1 MTLKDSEY
9 FCKTMSMILDGS
21 LAAASIRTEIADAVK
36 SSVAKGNRPPGL
48 VAILV
53 GEDGAS
59 QTYVGAKKTACDEVG
74 FAGDVRRFAADIS
87 EADLLAE
94 IEKIN
99 CDETIDGL
107 IVQLPLPKHISE
119 EKVTQAILPG
129 KDVDGFHDINMGK
142 LAKGDESGVKPATPY
157 GITLLMK
164 HYGIDA
170 SGKHVV
176 VVGRSNIVGRPMSM
190 LLSAAAPYG
199 NATVTLCHSRTKDL
213 ASYTRMADIL
223 VVALGKPGFVT
234 ADMVKDGAV
243 IIDVGTTRVD
253 DATRKSGW
261 RLRGDVDY
269 DAVFDKV
276 SAITPVPKG
285 VGPMTITGLM
295 MNTLEVYKAK
305 FV

>member
-1 MTLKDSEY
+1 MAI
-9 FCKTMSMILDGS
+9 ILDGS
-21 LAAASIRTEIADAVK
+21 LAAASFRTNIAEEVIAHI
-36 SSVAKGNRPPGL
+36 SKGHRPPGL

-53 GEDGAS
+53 GENGAS
-59 QTYVGAKKTACDEVG
+59 QTYVGAKKIACDEVG
-74 FAGDVRRFAADIS
+74 FAGDVRRFSADIT
-87 EADLLAE
+87 EQELLIE

-99 CDETIDGL
+99 QDDSIDGL

-119 EKVTQAILPG
+119 QKVTQAILPS

-142 LAKGDESGVKPATPY
+142 LAKGDRAGVKPATPY

-164 HYGIDA
+164 YYGINVA
-170 SGKHVV
+170 GKHVV

-190 LLSAAAPYG
+190 LLSVAASYG
-199 NATVTLCHSRTKDL
+199 NGTVTLCHSKTQDL
-213 ASYTRMADIL
+213 ASFTRMADIL

-243 IIDVGTTRVD
+243 VIDVGTTRVD

-261 RLRGDVDY
+261 RLRGDVNY

-305 FV
+305 FS

>member
-1 MTLKDSEY
+1 MALV
-9 FCKTMSMILDGS
+9 LDGS
-21 LAAASIRTEIADAVK
+21 LAAASIRLQISEEVRAH
-36 SSVAKGNRPPGL
+36 VAKGHRAPGL

-74 FAGDVRRFAADIS
+74 FAGDVRRFPATIS
-87 EADLLAE
+87 EAELLEE

-99 CDETIDGL
+99 RDETIDGL

-129 KDVDGFHDINMGK
+129 LDVDGFHDTNMGK
-142 LAKGDESGVKPATPY
+142 LAKGDEAGVKPATPF
-157 GITLLMK
+157 GVTLLMK
-164 HYGIDA
+164 HYGIETN
-170 SGKHVV
+170 GKHVV
-176 VVGRSNIVGRPMSM
+176 VLGRSNIVGRPMSM
-190 LLSAAAPYG
+190 LLSAAASYG
-199 NATVTLCHSRTKDL
+199 NATVTLCHSRTQNL
-213 ASYTRMADIL
+213 ASFTQQADIL

-234 ADMVKDGAV
+234 ADMVKEGAV

-253 DATRKSGW
+253 DSTRKSGW
-261 RLRGDVDY
+261 RLCGDVDY
-269 DAVFDKV
+269 DAVFSKV

-305 FV
+305 FA

>member
-1 MTLKDSEY
+1 MALV
-9 FCKTMSMILDGS
+9 LDGS
-21 LAAASIRTEIADAVK
+21 LAAASIRLQIAEEVK
-36 SSVAKGNRPPGL
+36 AHVAKGHRAPGL

-74 FAGDVRRFAADIS
+74 FAGDVRRFPATIS
-87 EADLLAE
+87 EAELLEE

-99 CDETIDGL
+99 RDETIDGL

-129 KDVDGFHDINMGK
+129 LDVDGFHDTNMGK
-142 LAKGDESGVKPATPY
+142 LAKGDEAGVKPATPF
-157 GITLLMK
+157 GVTLLMK
-164 HYGIDA
+164 HYGIETN
-170 SGKHVV
+170 GKHVV

-190 LLSAAAPYG
+190 MLSAAAPYG
-199 NATVTLCHSRTKDL
+199 NATVTLCHSRTQNL
-213 ASYTRMADIL
+213 ASFTQQADIL

-234 ADMVKDGAV
+234 ADMVKEGAV
-243 IIDVGTTRVD
+243 IIDVGTTRVED
-253 DATRKSGW
+253 PTRKSGW
-261 RLRGDVDY
+261 RLCGDVDY
-269 DAVFDKV
+269 DAVFSKV

-285 VGPMTITGLM
+285 VGPMTIAGLM

-305 FV
+305 FA

>member
-1 MTLKDSEY
+1 MALV
-9 FCKTMSMILDGS
+9 LDGS
-21 LAAASIRTEIADAVK
+21 LAAASIRLQIAEEVRAH
-36 SSVAKGNRPPGL
+36 VAKGHRAPGL

-74 FAGDVRRFAADIS
+74 FAGDVRRFSATIS
-87 EADLLAE
+87 EAELLEE

-99 CDETIDGL
+99 RDETIDGL

-129 KDVDGFHDINMGK
+129 LDVDGFHDTNMGK
-142 LAKGDESGVKPATPY
+142 LAKGDEAGVKPATPY
-157 GITLLMK
+157 GITLLMN
-164 HYGIDA
+164 HYRIEA
-170 SGKHVV
+170 NGKHVV
-176 VVGRSNIVGRPMSM
+176 VLGRSNIVGRPMSM
-190 LLSAAAPYG
+190 LLSAAASYG
-199 NATVTLCHSRTKDL
+199 NATVTLCHSRTQNL
-213 ASYTRMADIL
+213 ASFTQQADIL

-234 ADMVKDGAV
+234 ADMVKEGAV

-253 DATRKSGW
+253 DPTRKSGW
-261 RLRGDVDY
+261 RLCGDVDY
-269 DAVFDKV
+269 DAVFSKV

-305 FV
+305 FA

>member
-1 MTLKDSEY
+1 MALV
-9 FCKTMSMILDGS
+9 LDGS
-21 LAAASIRTEIADAVK
+21 LAAASIRLQIAEEVK
-36 SSVAKGNRPPGL
+36 AHVAKGHRAPGL

-74 FAGDVRRFAADIS
+74 FAGDVRRFPATIS
-87 EADLLAE
+87 EAELLEE

-99 CDETIDGL
+99 RDETIDGL

-129 KDVDGFHDINMGK
+129 LDVDGFHDTNMGK
-142 LAKGDESGVKPATPY
+142 LAKGDEAGVKPATPF
-157 GITLLMK
+157 GVTLLMK
-164 HYGIDA
+164 HYGIETN
-170 SGKHVV
+170 GKHVV
-176 VVGRSNIVGRPMSM
+176 VLGRSNIVGRPMSM
-190 LLSAAAPYG
+190 LLSAAASYG
-199 NATVTLCHSRTKDL
+199 NATVTLCHSRTQNL
-213 ASYTRMADIL
+213 ASFTQQADIL

-234 ADMVKDGAV
+234 ADMVKEGAV

-253 DATRKSGW
+253 DPTRKSGW
-261 RLRGDVDY
+261 RLCGDVDY
-269 DAVFDKV
+269 DAVFSKV

-305 FV
+305 FA

>member
-1 MTLKDSEY
+1 MALV
-9 FCKTMSMILDGS
+9 LDGS
-21 LAAASIRTEIADAVK
+21 IAAASIRLQIAEEVK
-36 SSVAKGNRPPGL
+36 AYVAKGHRAPGL

-74 FAGDVRRFAADIS
+74 FAGDVRRFPATIT
-87 EADLLAE
+87 EAELMLE

-99 CDETIDGL
+99 QDDSIDGL

-142 LAKGDESGVKPATPY
+142 LAKGDEAGVKPATPY

-199 NATVTLCHSRTKDL
+199 NATVTLCHSRTQNL
-213 ASYTRMADIL
+213 SSFTRQADIL

-234 ADMVKDGAV
+234 SDMVKEGSV

-261 RLRGDVDY
+261 RLCGDVDY
-269 DAVFDKV
+269 EGVYPKV

-305 FV
+305 FA

>member
-1 MTLKDSEY
+1 MALV
-9 FCKTMSMILDGS
+9 LDGS
-21 LAAASIRTEIADAVK
+21 IAAASIRLQIAEEVK
-36 SSVAKGNRPPGL
+36 AYVAKGHRAPGL

-59 QTYVGAKKTACDEVG
+59 QTYVGAKKTACDDVG
-74 FAGDVRRFAADIS
+74 FAGDVRRFPSSIT
-87 EADLLAE
+87 EAELLQE

-99 CDETIDGL
+99 LDETIDGL

-142 LAKGDESGVKPATPY
+142 LAKGDEAGVKPATPY

-170 SGKHVV
+170 SGKHFV

-199 NATVTLCHSRTKDL
+199 NATVTLCHSRTQAL
-213 ASYTRMADIL
+213 PSFTRQADIL

-234 ADMVKDGAV
+234 ADMVKEGAV

-253 DATRKSGW
+253 DASRKSGW
-261 RLRGDVDY
+261 RLCGDVDY
-269 DAVFDKV
+269 AAVFEKV

-305 FV
+305 FA

>member
-1 MTLKDSEY
+1 MALV
-9 FCKTMSMILDGS
+9 LDGS
-21 LAAASIRTEIADAVK
+21 IAAASIRLQIAEEVK
-36 SSVAKGNRPPGL
+36 AYVAKGHRAPGL

-74 FAGDVRRFAADIS
+74 FAGDVRRFPATIT
-87 EADLLAE
+87 EAELMLE

-99 CDETIDGL
+99 QDDSIDGL

-142 LAKGDESGVKPATPY
+142 LAKGDEAGVKPATPY

-170 SGKHVV
+170 IGKHVV

-199 NATVTLCHSRTKDL
+199 NATVTLCHSRTQNL
-213 ASYTRMADIL
+213 SSFTREADIL

-234 ADMVKDGAV
+234 ADMVKEGSV

-261 RLRGDVDY
+261 RLCGDVDY
-269 DAVFDKV
+269 EGVYPKV

-305 FV
+305 FA

>member
-1 MTLKDSEY
+1 MALV
-9 FCKTMSMILDGS
+9 LDGS
-21 LAAASIRTEIADAVK
+21 IAAASIRLQIAEEVK
-36 SSVAKGNRPPGL
+36 AHVAKGHRAPGL

-74 FAGDVRRFAADIS
+74 FAGDVRRFPATIT
-87 EADLLAE
+87 EEELLVE

-99 CDETIDGL
+99 QDDSIDGL

-142 LAKGDESGVKPATPY
+142 LAKGDEAGVKPATPY

-164 HYGIDA
+164 HYGIEA

-199 NATVTLCHSRTKDL
+199 NATVTLCHSRTQNL
-213 ASYTRMADIL
+213 STFTQQADIL

-253 DATRKSGW
+253 DATRKNGW
-261 RLRGDVDY
+261 RLCGDVDY
-269 DAVFDKV
+269 DAVSQKA

-285 VGPMTITGLM
+285 VGPMTITGLI

-305 FV
+305 FS

>member
-1 MTLKDSEY
+1 MALV
-9 FCKTMSMILDGS
+9 LDGS
-21 LAAASIRTEIADAVK
+21 LAAASIRLQIAEEVK
-36 SSVAKGNRPPGL
+36 AHVAKGHRAPGL

-74 FAGDVRRFAADIS
+74 FAGDVRRFPATIS
-87 EADLLAE
+87 EAELLEE

-99 CDETIDGL
+99 RDETIDGL

-142 LAKGDESGVKPATPY
+142 LAKGDEAGVKPATPF
-157 GITLLMK
+157 GVTLLMK
-164 HYGIDA
+164 HYGIETN
-170 SGKHVV
+170 GKHVV
-176 VVGRSNIVGRPMSM
+176 VLGRSNIVGRPMSM
-190 LLSAAAPYG
+190 LLSAAASYG
-199 NATVTLCHSRTKDL
+199 NATVTLCHSRTQNL
-213 ASYTRMADIL
+213 ASFTQQADIL

-234 ADMVKDGAV
+234 ADMVKEGAV

-253 DATRKSGW
+253 DPTRKSGW
-261 RLRGDVDY
+261 RLCGDVDY
-269 DAVFDKV
+269 DAVFSKV

-305 FV
+305 FA

>member
-1 MTLKDSEY
+1 MALV
-9 FCKTMSMILDGS
+9 LDGS
-21 LAAASIRTEIADAVK
+21 IAAASIRLQIAEEVK
-36 SSVAKGNRPPGL
+36 AHVAKGHRAPGL

-74 FAGDVRRFAADIS
+74 FAGDVRRFPATIT
-87 EADLLAE
+87 EEELLVE

-99 CDETIDGL
+99 QDDSIDGL

-142 LAKGDESGVKPATPY
+142 LAKGDEAGVKPATPY

-164 HYGIDA
+164 HYGIEA

-199 NATVTLCHSRTKDL
+199 NATVTLCHSRTQNL
-213 ASYTRMADIL
+213 STFTQQADIL

-253 DATRKSGW
+253 DATRKNGW
-261 RLRGDVDY
+261 RLCGDVDY
-269 DAVFDKV
+269 EAVSQKA

-305 FV
+305 FS

>member
-1 MTLKDSEY
+1 MALV
-9 FCKTMSMILDGS
+9 LDGS
-21 LAAASIRTEIADAVK
+21 LAAASIRLQIAEEVRAH
-36 SSVAKGNRPPGL
+36 VAKGHRAPGL

-74 FAGDVRRFAADIS
+74 FAGDVRRFSATIS
-87 EADLLAE
+87 EAELLEE
-94 IEKIN
+94 IEQIN
-99 CDETIDGL
+99 RDETIDGL

-142 LAKGDESGVKPATPY
+142 LAKGDEAGVKPATPF
-157 GITLLMK
+157 GVTLLMK
-164 HYGIDA
+164 HYGIETN
-170 SGKHVV
+170 GKHVV
-176 VVGRSNIVGRPMSM
+176 VLGRSNIVGRPMSM
-190 LLSAAAPYG
+190 LLSAAASYG
-199 NATVTLCHSRTKDL
+199 NATVTLCHSRTQNL
-213 ASYTRMADIL
+213 ASFTQQADIL

-234 ADMVKDGAV
+234 ADMVKEGAV

-253 DATRKSGW
+253 DPTRKSGW
-261 RLRGDVDY
+261 RLCGDVDY
-269 DAVFDKV
+269 DAVFSKV

-305 FV
+305 FA

>member
-1 MTLKDSEY
+1 MALV
-9 FCKTMSMILDGS
+9 LDGS
-21 LAAASIRTEIADAVK
+21 LAAASIRLQIAEEVRAH
-36 SSVAKGNRPPGL
+36 VAKGHRAPGL

-74 FAGDVRRFAADIS
+74 FAGDVRRFSATIS
-87 EADLLAE
+87 EAELLEE
-94 IEKIN
+94 IEQIN
-99 CDETIDGL
+99 RDETIDGL

-142 LAKGDESGVKPATPY
+142 LAKGDEAGVKPATPY
-157 GITLLMK
+157 GITLLMN
-164 HYGIDA
+164 HYGIEA
-170 SGKHVV
+170 NGKHVV
-176 VVGRSNIVGRPMSM
+176 VLGRSNIVGRPMSM
-190 LLSAAAPYG
+190 LLSAAASYG
-199 NATVTLCHSRTKDL
+199 NATVTLCHSRTQNL
-213 ASYTRMADIL
+213 ASFTQQADIL
-223 VVALGKPGFVT
+223 VVALGKPGFIT
-234 ADMVKDGAV
+234 ADMVKEGAV

-253 DATRKSGW
+253 DPTRKSGW
-261 RLRGDVDY
+261 RLCGDVDY
-269 DAVFDKV
+269 DAVFSKV

-305 FV
+305 FA

>member
-1 MTLKDSEY
+1 MAI
-9 FCKTMSMILDGS
+9 ILDGS
-21 LAAASIRTEIADAVK
+21 LAAASIRIEIAEAVK
-36 SSVAKGNRPPGL
+36 SIVAKGNRPPGL

-142 LAKGDESGVKPATPY
+142 LAKGDETGVKPATPY

-164 HYGIDA
+164 HYGIEA
-170 SGKHVV
+170 SGQHVV

-190 LLSAAAPYG
+190 LLSAAATYG
-199 NATVTLCHSRTKDL
+199 NATLTLCHSRTKDL
-213 ASYTRMADIL
+213 ASFTRMADIL

-234 ADMVKDGAV
+234 ADMVKNGAV

-253 DATRKSGW
+253 DPSRKSGW

-269 DAVFDKV
+269 DAVLDDANK
-276 SAITPVPKG
+276 I
-285 VGPMTITGLM
+285 
-295 MNTLEVYKAK
+295 EVLIIRVHFTDGYSCK
-305 FV
+305 

>member
-1 MTLKDSEY
+1 MALV
-9 FCKTMSMILDGS
+9 LDGS
-21 LAAASIRTEIADAVK
+21 LAAASIRLQIAEEVRAH
-36 SSVAKGNRPPGL
+36 VAKGHRAPGL

-74 FAGDVRRFAADIS
+74 FAGDVRRFSATIS
-87 EADLLAE
+87 EAELLEE

-99 CDETIDGL
+99 RDETIDGL

-142 LAKGDESGVKPATPY
+142 LAKGDEAGVKPATPY
-157 GITLLMK
+157 GITLLMN
-164 HYGIDA
+164 HYGIEA
-170 SGKHVV
+170 NGKHVV
-176 VVGRSNIVGRPMSM
+176 VLGRSNIVGRPMSM
-190 LLSAAAPYG
+190 LLSAAASYG
-199 NATVTLCHSRTKDL
+199 NATVTLCHSRTQNL
-213 ASYTRMADIL
+213 ASFTQQADIL
-223 VVALGKPGFVT
+223 VVALGKPGFV
-234 ADMVKDGAV
+234 AAVMVKEGAV

-253 DATRKSGW
+253 DPTRKSGW
-261 RLRGDVDY
+261 RLCGDVDY
-269 DAVFDKV
+269 DAVFSKV

-305 FV
+305 FA

>member
-1 MTLKDSEY
+1 MASV
-9 FCKTMSMILDGS
+9 LDGS
-21 LAAASIRTEIADAVK
+21 IAAASIRLQIAEEVK
-36 SSVAKGNRPPGL
+36 AFVANGHRAPGL

-74 FAGDVRRFAADIS
+74 FAGDVRRFPASIT
-87 EADLLAE
+87 EAELLQE

-99 CDETIDGL
+99 LDETIDGL

-142 LAKGDESGVKPATPY
+142 LAKGNEAGVKPATPY

-190 LLSAAAPYG
+190 LLSASAPYG
-199 NATVTLCHSRTKDL
+199 NATVTLCHSRTQAL
-213 ASYTRMADIL
+213 SSFTRQADIL

-234 ADMVKDGAV
+234 ADMVKEGAV

-253 DATRKSGW
+253 DASRKSGW
-261 RLRGDVDY
+261 RLCGDVDY
-269 DAVFDKV
+269 SAVFEKV

-295 MNTLEVYKAK
+295 MNTLEVYKTK
-305 FV
+305 FA

>member
-1 MTLKDSEY
+1 MALV
-9 FCKTMSMILDGS
+9 LDGS
-21 LAAASIRTEIADAVK
+21 LAAASIRLQIAEEVRAH
-36 SSVAKGNRPPGL
+36 VAKGHRAPGL

-74 FAGDVRRFAADIS
+74 FAGDVRRFPATIS
-87 EADLLAE
+87 EAELLEE

-99 CDETIDGL
+99 RDETIDGL

-129 KDVDGFHDINMGK
+129 LDVDGFHDINMGK
-142 LAKGDESGVKPATPY
+142 LAKGDEAGVKPATPF
-157 GITLLMK
+157 GVTLLMK
-164 HYGIDA
+164 HYGIETN
-170 SGKHVV
+170 GKHVV
-176 VVGRSNIVGRPMSM
+176 VLGRSNIVGRPMSM
-190 LLSAAAPYG
+190 LLSAAASYG
-199 NATVTLCHSRTKDL
+199 NATVTLCHSRTQNL
-213 ASYTRMADIL
+213 ASFTQQADIL

-234 ADMVKDGAV
+234 ADMVKEGAV

-253 DATRKSGW
+253 DPTRKSGW
-261 RLRGDVDY
+261 RLCGDVDY
-269 DAVFDKV
+269 DAVFSKV

-305 FV
+305 FA

>member
-1 MTLKDSEY
+1 MALV
-9 FCKTMSMILDGS
+9 LDGS
-21 LAAASIRTEIADAVK
+21 IAAASIRLQIAEEVK
-36 SSVAKGNRPPGL
+36 AYVAKGHRAPGL

-74 FAGDVRRFAADIS
+74 FAADVRRFPASIT
-87 EADLLAE
+87 EAELLQE

-99 CDETIDGL
+99 LDETIDGL

-119 EKVTQAILPG
+119 EKVNQAILPG

-142 LAKGDESGVKPATPY
+142 LAKGDEAGVKPATPY

-199 NATVTLCHSRTKDL
+199 NATVTLCHSRTQAL
-213 ASYTRMADIL
+213 PSFTRQADIL
-223 VVALGKPGFVT
+223 VVGLGKPSFVT
-234 ADMVKDGAV
+234 ADMVKEGAV

-253 DATRKSGW
+253 DASRKSGW
-261 RLRGDVDY
+261 RLCGDVDY
-269 DAVFDKV
+269 AAVFEKV

-305 FV
+305 FA

>member
-1 MTLKDSEY
+1 MALV
-9 FCKTMSMILDGS
+9 LDGS
-21 LAAASIRTEIADAVK
+21 LAAASIRLQIAEEVRAH
-36 SSVAKGNRPPGL
+36 VAKGHRAPGL

-74 FAGDVRRFAADIS
+74 FAGDVRRFPATIS
-87 EADLLAE
+87 EAELLEE

-99 CDETIDGL
+99 RDETIDGL

-129 KDVDGFHDINMGK
+129 LDVDGFHDTNMGK
-142 LAKGDESGVKPATPY
+142 LAKGDEAGVKPATPF
-157 GITLLMK
+157 GVTLLMK
-164 HYGIDA
+164 HYGIETN
-170 SGKHVV
+170 GKHVV
-176 VVGRSNIVGRPMSM
+176 VLGRSNIVGRPMSM
-190 LLSAAAPYG
+190 LLSAAASYG
-199 NATVTLCHSRTKDL
+199 NATVTLCHSRTQNL
-213 ASYTRMADIL
+213 ASFTQQADIL

-234 ADMVKDGAV
+234 ADMVKEGAV

-253 DATRKSGW
+253 DPTRKSGW
-261 RLRGDVDY
+261 RLCGDVDY
-269 DAVFDKV
+269 DAVFSKV

-305 FV
+305 FA

>member
-1 MTLKDSEY
+1 MALV
-9 FCKTMSMILDGS
+9 LDGS
-21 LAAASIRTEIADAVK
+21 IAAASIRLQIAEEVK
-36 SSVAKGNRPPGL
+36 AYVAKGHRAPGL

-74 FAGDVRRFAADIS
+74 FAGDVRRFSATIT
-87 EADLLAE
+87 EAELMLE

-99 CDETIDGL
+99 QDDSIDGL

-142 LAKGDESGVKPATPY
+142 LAKGDEAGVKPATPY

-199 NATVTLCHSRTKDL
+199 NATVTLCHSRTQNL
-213 ASYTRMADIL
+213 SSFTREADIL

-234 ADMVKDGAV
+234 ADMVKEGSV

-261 RLRGDVDY
+261 RLCGDVDY
-269 DAVFDKV
+269 EGVYPKV

-305 FV
+305 FA

>member
-1 MTLKDSEY
+1 MALV
-9 FCKTMSMILDGS
+9 LDGS
-21 LAAASIRTEIADAVK
+21 LAAASIRLQIAEEVK
-36 SSVAKGNRPPGL
+36 AHVAKGHRAPGL

-74 FAGDVRRFAADIS
+74 FAGDVRRFPATIS
-87 EADLLAE
+87 EAELLEE

-99 CDETIDGL
+99 RDETIDGL

-129 KDVDGFHDINMGK
+129 LDVDGFHDTNMGK
-142 LAKGDESGVKPATPY
+142 LAKGDEAGVKPATPF
-157 GITLLMK
+157 GVTLLMK
-164 HYGIDA
+164 HYGIETN
-170 SGKHVV
+170 GKHVV

-190 LLSAAAPYG
+190 LLSAAASYG
-199 NATVTLCHSRTKDL
+199 NATVTLCHSRTQNL
-213 ASYTRMADIL
+213 ASFTQQADIL

-234 ADMVKDGAV
+234 ADMVKEGAV
-243 IIDVGTTRVD
+243 IIDVGTTRAED
-253 DATRKSGW
+253 PTRKSGW
-261 RLRGDVDY
+261 RLCGDVDY
-269 DAVFDKV
+269 DAVFSKV

-285 VGPMTITGLM
+285 VGPMTIAGLM

-305 FV
+305 FA

>member
-1 MTLKDSEY
+1 MALV
-9 FCKTMSMILDGS
+9 LDGS
-21 LAAASIRTEIADAVK
+21 IAAASIRLQIAEEVK
-36 SSVAKGNRPPGL
+36 AHVAKGHRAPGL

-74 FAGDVRRFAADIS
+74 FAGDVRRFPATIT
-87 EADLLAE
+87 EEELFVE

-99 CDETIDGL
+99 QDDSIDGL

-142 LAKGDESGVKPATPY
+142 LAKGDEAGVKPATPY

-164 HYGIDA
+164 HYGIEA

-199 NATVTLCHSRTKDL
+199 NATVTLCHSRTQNL
-213 ASYTRMADIL
+213 STFTQEADIL

-261 RLRGDVDY
+261 RLCGDVDY
-269 DAVFDKV
+269 EAVSQKA

-305 FV
+305 FS

>member
-1 MTLKDSEY
+1 MALV
-9 FCKTMSMILDGS
+9 LDGS
-21 LAAASIRTEIADAVK
+21 IAAASIRLQIAEEVK
-36 SSVAKGNRPPGL
+36 AHVAKGHRAPGL

-74 FAGDVRRFAADIS
+74 FAGDVRRFPATIT
-87 EADLLAE
+87 EEELLVE

-99 CDETIDGL
+99 QDDSIDGL

-142 LAKGDESGVKPATPY
+142 LAKGDEAGVKPATPY

-164 HYGIDA
+164 HYGIEA

-199 NATVTLCHSRTKDL
+199 NATVTLCHSRTQNL
-213 ASYTRMADIL
+213 STFTQQADIL

-234 ADMVKDGAV
+234 ADIVKDGAV

-261 RLRGDVDY
+261 RLCGDVDY
-269 DAVFDKV
+269 EAVSQKA

-305 FV
+305 FS

>member
-1 MTLKDSEY
+1 MALV
-9 FCKTMSMILDGS
+9 LDGS
-21 LAAASIRTEIADAVK
+21 LAAASIRLQIAEEVK
-36 SSVAKGNRPPGL
+36 AHVAKGHRAPGL

-74 FAGDVRRFAADIS
+74 FAGDVRRFPATIS
-87 EADLLAE
+87 EAELLEE

-99 CDETIDGL
+99 RDETIDGL

-129 KDVDGFHDINMGK
+129 LDVDGFHDTNMGK
-142 LAKGDESGVKPATPY
+142 LAKGDEAGVKPATPF
-157 GITLLMK
+157 GVTLLMK
-164 HYGIDA
+164 HYGIETN
-170 SGKHVV
+170 GKHVV

-190 LLSAAAPYG
+190 MLSAAAPYG
-199 NATVTLCHSRTKDL
+199 NATVTLCHSRTQNL
-213 ASYTRMADIL
+213 ASFTQQADIL

-234 ADMVKDGAV
+234 ADMVKEGAV
-243 IIDVGTTRVD
+243 IIDVGTTRAED
-253 DATRKSGW
+253 PTRKSGW
-261 RLRGDVDY
+261 RLCGDVDY
-269 DAVFDKV
+269 DAVFSKV

-285 VGPMTITGLM
+285 VGPMTIAGLM

-305 FV
+305 FA

>member
-1 MTLKDSEY
+1 MALV
-9 FCKTMSMILDGS
+9 LDGS
-21 LAAASIRTEIADAVK
+21 LAAASIRLQIAEEVRAH
-36 SSVAKGNRPPGL
+36 VAKGHRAPGL

-74 FAGDVRRFAADIS
+74 FAGDVRRFSATIS
-87 EADLLAE
+87 EAELLEE

-99 CDETIDGL
+99 RDETIDGL

-142 LAKGDESGVKPATPY
+142 LAKGDEAGVKPATPF
-157 GITLLMK
+157 GVTLLMK
-164 HYGIDA
+164 HYGIETN
-170 SGKHVV
+170 GKHVV
-176 VVGRSNIVGRPMSM
+176 VLGRSNIVGRPMSM
-190 LLSAAAPYG
+190 LLSAAASYG
-199 NATVTLCHSRTKDL
+199 NATVTLCHSRTQNL
-213 ASYTRMADIL
+213 ASFTQQADIL

-234 ADMVKDGAV
+234 ADMVKEGAV

-253 DATRKSGW
+253 DPTRKSGW
-261 RLRGDVDY
+261 RLCGDVDY
-269 DAVFDKV
+269 DAVFPKV

-305 FV
+305 FA

>member
-1 MTLKDSEY
+1 MALV
-9 FCKTMSMILDGS
+9 LDGS
-21 LAAASIRTEIADAVK
+21 IAAASIRLQIAEEVK
-36 SSVAKGNRPPGL
+36 AHVAKGHRAPGL

-59 QTYVGAKKTACDEVG
+59 QTYVGAKKTACEDVG
-74 FAGDVRRFAADIS
+74 FAGDVRRFPATIT
-87 EADLLAE
+87 EEELLVE

-99 CDETIDGL
+99 QDDSIDGL

-142 LAKGDESGVKPATPY
+142 LAKGDEAGVKPATPY

-164 HYGIDA
+164 HYGIEA

-199 NATVTLCHSRTKDL
+199 NATVTLCHSRTQNL
-213 ASYTRMADIL
+213 STFTQEADIL

-261 RLRGDVDY
+261 RLCGDVDY
-269 DAVFDKV
+269 DAVFPKA

-305 FV
+305 FS

>member
-1 MTLKDSEY
+1 MALV
-9 FCKTMSMILDGS
+9 LDGS
-21 LAAASIRTEIADAVK
+21 IAAASIRLQIAEEVK
-36 SSVAKGNRPPGL
+36 AYVAKGHRAPGL

-74 FAGDVRRFAADIS
+74 FAGDVRRFPASIT
-87 EADLLAE
+87 EAELLQE

-99 CDETIDGL
+99 LDETIDGL

-119 EKVTQAILPG
+119 EKVNQAILPG

-142 LAKGDESGVKPATPY
+142 LAKGDEAGVKPATPY

-199 NATVTLCHSRTKDL
+199 NATVTLCHSRTQAL
-213 ASYTRMADIL
+213 PSFTRQADIL
-223 VVALGKPGFVT
+223 VVGLGKPSFVT
-234 ADMVKDGAV
+234 ADMVKEGAV

-253 DATRKSGW
+253 DASRKSGW
-261 RLRGDVDY
+261 RLCGDVDY
-269 DAVFDKV
+269 AAVFEKV

-305 FV
+305 FA

>member
-1 MTLKDSEY
+1 MAI
-9 FCKTMSMILDGS
+9 ILDGS
-21 LAAASIRTEIADAVK
+21 IAAASIRTEIAEAVK

-142 LAKGDESGVKPATPY
+142 LAKGDETGVKPATPY

-164 HYGIDA
+164 HYGIEA

-190 LLSAAAPYG
+190 LLSAAATYG
-199 NATVTLCHSRTKDL
+199 NATLTLCHSRTKDL
-213 ASYTRMADIL
+213 ASFTRMADIL

-234 ADMVKDGAV
+234 ADMVKNGAV

-253 DATRKSGW
+253 DPSRKSGW

-269 DAVFDKV
+269 DAVLDKV

-285 VGPMTITGLM
+285 VGPMTIAGLM

-305 FV
+305 FA